1 MTGYRRNLAAALVGV
16 YGAGVA
22 LMPNPLYG
30 LVLSSPLLL
39 LPVLWWTLAEPQRW
53 LWLFFAGAS
62 LLPPLPFALGDSGPH
77 PAIVLAALGAFAALL
92 GIKQWRFVL
101 DDVSLPLIA
110 FAGILL
116 ASVGLAAIYSGIGVA
131 IASLARV
138 VLFGIS
144 CLVYF
149 QTVHGPQPRTNRMR
163 ACAVLLA
170 IGTAGA
176 LFACLDFYYQFP
188 APAGFGPQFVWLDAG
203 VFRRAQG
210 LFYEAS
216 TLGNFCAFFLA
227 MIAIALFNPRERR
240 PCSRPVLIAAGVV
253 LSMALIFSYSRAS
266 LLNVVIALCALAYV
280 RRVRLKR
287 ALLTMVACACASA
300 AAVYLLFPSFAQS
313 YWIRLAASFQ
323 YFWSSPEGILS
334 GRVASWR
341 ILVQFVIENPWHGL
355 FGVGYKTLPYS
366 DFIGR
371 TVIADNM
378 YLSLLVETG
387 ILGLGA
393 FLFLNFA
400 MLRTSLRAARL
411 GSFCGTWFFCFW
423 MGETVQMLSGDL
435 LTYWRV
441 LPLYFW
447 VLGVAVRES
456 RNENSAG

>member
-1 MTGYRRNLAAALVGV
+1 MTRYRRSLVAVLVGV
-16 YGAGVA
+16 YGAGAA
-22 LMPNPLYG
+22 LMPNSLYG
-30 LVLSSPLLL
+30 FALAAPLLL
-39 LPVLWWTLAEPQRW
+39 LPFLWWTIAEPQRW
-53 LWLFFAGAS
+53 LWLFFAAAS

-77 PAIVLAALGAFAALL
+77 PAIVLAMLGAFATLL
-92 GIKQWRFVL
+92 RIKQWRFVF

-116 ASVGLAAIYSGIGVA
+116 ASVGLAAIYSGIA
-131 IASLARV
+131 LATASLARV
-138 VLFGIS
+138 LLFGIS

-149 QTVHGPQPRTNRMR
+149 QTVHGPRTRTNGMR

-188 APAGFGPQFVWLDAG
+188 APAGYGPQFVWLDAG

-240 PCSRPVLIAAGVV
+240 PCSRLALVAAGVV
-253 LSMALIFSYSRAS
+253 FSVALIFSYSRAS
-266 LLNVVIALCALAYV
+266 LLNVAIALCALAYV
-280 RRVRLKR
+280 RRIRLKR
-287 ALLTMVACACASA
+287 ALLTMVVCACVA
-300 AAVYLLFPSFAQS
+300 ALAVYLLFPSFAQN
-313 YWIRLAASFQ
+313 YWLRLTASFQ

-341 ILVQFVIENPWHGL
+341 TLVQFLMENPWHAL

-366 DFIGR
+366 DFIGG

-423 MGETVQMLSGDL
+423 IGETVQMLSGDL

-456 RNENSAG
+456 KHENSPG